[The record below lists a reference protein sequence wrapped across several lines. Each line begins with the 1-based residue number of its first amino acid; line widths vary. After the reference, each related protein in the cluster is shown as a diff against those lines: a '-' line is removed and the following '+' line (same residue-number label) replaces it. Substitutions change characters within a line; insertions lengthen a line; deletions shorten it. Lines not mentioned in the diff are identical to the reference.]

1 MNYDNSSTL
10 YIQNGN
16 KVVKYSYPRRILLL
30 VHDIIQRRKF
40 GSDKEAAK
48 LDAALEEIV
57 KINAKVEA
65 LTKIM
70 NNFVDEASLNL

>member
-30 VHDIIQRRKF
+30 VNDIIQRRKF

-48 LDAALEEIV
+48 LNAALEEIV